1 MTAQDAFSVLAD
13 ELADEIA
20 ERVRA
25 RLALMGPSER
35 AAFSVEEVGQKLG
48 LGTRTVRRLVES
60 GEIGSRRV
68 GARVLIPAS
77 ALSSF
82 LGGGEPSR

>member
-13 ELADEIA
+13 ELANEIA

-25 RLALMGPSER
+25 RLALTSTSER
-35 AAFSVEEVGQKLG
+35 AAFNVAEVGQKLG
-48 LGTRTVRRLVES
+48 LGTRTVRKLVES
-60 GEIGSRRV
+60 GELGSLRV

-77 ALSSF
+77 ALSTF